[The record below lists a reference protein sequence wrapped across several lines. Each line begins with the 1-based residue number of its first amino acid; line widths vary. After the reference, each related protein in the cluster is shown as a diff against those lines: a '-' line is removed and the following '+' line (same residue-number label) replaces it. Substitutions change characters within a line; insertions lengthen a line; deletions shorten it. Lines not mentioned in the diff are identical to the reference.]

1 MYKDCVI
8 EKDSQRLTKKGDYL
22 STLKEYP
29 ICVATTGLHD
39 SIGWKLAEYVAHS
52 KAIVSEKLHYDLPGS
67 FREGENYLEFAS
79 SDSCLSQVGTLMS
92 DTVKRNDMMLRNH
105 AYYASHVNPE
115 ALVLNT
121 LLIALSKELE

>member
-1 MYKDCVI
+1 
-8 EKDSQRLTKKGDYL
+8 
-22 STLKEYP
+22 
-29 ICVATTGLHD
+29 
-39 SIGWKLAEYVAHS
+39 
-52 KAIVSEKLHYDLPGS
+52 
-67 FREGENYLEFAS
+67 
-79 SDSCLSQVGTLMS
+79 MS